1 MSTLTP
7 RFLLIGAWNPA
18 LSEIGALL
26 APTLAESPLSSDF
39 EVVGVTATVFLEKK
53 FAPFWTELRGK
64 NPCVQLVGSF
74 PKGFSAQTLI
84 QRHNED
90 GFFRVL
96 DGTGLREAEPALYE
110 ALEEANRL
118 RQDLELANMLQEQE
132 KRLETLRGD
141 LETRVEKRTRLLA
154 ESRHNLHLRSLR
166 LEGLRKA
173 LLVVQEASS
182 LSEME
187 RVLNESLATTVET
200 SWIRIVPAPQDSE
213 FERQIAHMDG
223 FAWKAVPLWRHQ
235 EKIGAAF
242 YMRPK
247 DRPFRKDDQD
257 FLAKISEAV
266 AMALDRLTKI
276 GEAEN
281 LKEQWDTTFSSMA
294 DPVAIIDSSY
304 EIIQSNTAA
313 RGKKCYEQF
322 FNREAPCVGCK
333 RGENFSLAEEDR
345 FIEVQSQLLT
355 LDSSGQS
362 YYVNL
367 YSDRTEQR
375 GMEKRILESA
385 KMAELGT
392 IGSSIA
398 HELNNPLGGVLN
410 FAQLMLMDLQPEHPF
425 HADIREIENGA
436 RRCKEIV
443 ENLLGFTRAPR
454 SDEIREIDLRD
465 VTSRALKILELRSK
479 TLGIDVRFSFP
490 AETCIIPGHLN
501 LLSQAFKNLLER
513 SIDSV
518 LNRREKEATFK
529 GRLVVDLR
537 RVQDEARKREK
548 FVLEISDDGLG
559 EGTTAGRHGLALQIA
574 AQILRDQ
581 GGDLEVSS
589 PSSPDSWAKISFSRP
604 VLES

>member
-1 MSTLTP
+1 
-7 RFLLIGAWNPA
+7 
-18 LSEIGALL
+18 
-26 APTLAESPLSSDF
+26 
-39 EVVGVTATVFLEKK
+39 
-53 FAPFWTELRGK
+53 
-64 NPCVQLVGSF
+64 
-74 PKGFSAQTLI
+74 
-84 QRHNED
+84 
-90 GFFRVL
+90 
-96 DGTGLREAEPALYE
+96 
-110 ALEEANRL
+110 
-118 RQDLELANMLQEQE
+118 MLQEQE
-132 KRLETLRGD
+132 KRLESLHGD

-187 RVLNESLATTVET
+187 RVLNDSLATTVET
-200 SWIRIVPAPQDSE
+200 SWIRIVPAPQDVE
-213 FERQIAHMDG
+213 FERQIEHMDG
-223 FAWKAVPLWRHQ
+223 FAWKAVPLWRHH
-235 EKIGAAF
+235 EKIGSAF

-257 FLAKISEAV
+257 FLGKISEAV

-281 LKEQWDTTFSSMA
+281 LKEQWDATFSSMA
-294 DPVAIIDSSY
+294 NPVAIIDSSY
-304 EIIQSNTAA
+304 EIVQSNTAV

-322 FNREAPCVGCK
+322 FQRNSPCVGCR
-333 RGENFSLAEEDR
+333 RGENFSLSDEER

-355 LDSSGQS
+355 LDNAGTR

-367 YSDRTEQR
+367 YSDLTEQR

-410 FAQLMLMDLQPEHPF
+410 FAQLMLMDLKSDHPF

-465 VTSRALKILELRSK
+465 VASRALKILELRSK

-490 AETCIIPGHLN
+490 SEPCIVPGHLN
-501 LLSQAFKNLLER
+501 LLSQAFKNVLER

-518 LNRREKEATFK
+518 LNRREKDPSFR
-529 GRLVVDLR
+529 GRLSVEINR
-537 RVQDEARKREK
+537 IQDEARKRER
-548 FVLEISDDGLG
+548 FTLDILDDGLG